1 MTCSPG
7 YGRALAMRTVAA
19 AFLWWTLSEG
29 RADSWAVGVVAVLLA
44 VAASLGLLPLRAQP
58 RVRLA
63 AAIAFAGYFLV
74 QSLRAGLQ
82 VAWLALA
89 PHARIAP
96 GSIELTL
103 ALPPGPARYLLAG
116 TLRLLPGTLSVR
128 LDAARL
134 VVHALTG
141 LAQVETEVRALET
154 RIAALFGVPR

>member
-1 MTCSPG
+1 MQSSAG
-7 YGRALAMRTVAA
+7 YGRSVAVRTVAA
-19 AFLWWTLSEG
+19 AFAWWTLSEG
-29 RADSWAVGVVAVLLA
+29 RDDAWAFGTVAVLLA
-44 VAASLGLLPLRAQP
+44 VAASLWLLPLRARP

-63 AAIAFAGYFLV
+63 AGIAFAGYFLV

-89 PHARIAP
+89 PHARLAP

-116 TLRLLPGTLSVR
+116 TLSLLPGTLSVR
-128 LDAARL
+128 LDEARL

-141 LAQVETEVRALET
+141 LAQVEAEVRALET
-154 RIAALFGVPR
+154 RIAALFGAPR